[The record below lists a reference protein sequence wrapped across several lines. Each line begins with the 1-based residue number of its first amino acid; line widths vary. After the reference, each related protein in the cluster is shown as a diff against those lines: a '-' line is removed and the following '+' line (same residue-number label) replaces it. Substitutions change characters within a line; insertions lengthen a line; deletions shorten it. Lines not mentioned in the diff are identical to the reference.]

1 MMKDV
6 LSAIE
11 KRHQEHQDSILLE
24 AQTRAN
30 EHKESILEEYDAH
43 LPEKRKEIERQ
54 ARFRKKQ
61 GLSLLERQNKFA
73 LDQVKNDTVARL
85 LDECK
90 EYFTSMS
97 SDDFIR
103 IVQGALDRNDQTFKP
118 RIFVEQKHFEAVQK
132 HFGVNYQVLEAHS
145 LTSGFVLAYKTYD
158 ISFDVDQ
165 LFSYR
170 RDILSKWAMAHL
182 YEDTQNV

>member
-30 EHKESILEEYDAH
+30 EHKKSILEEYDAH

-61 GLSLLERQNKFA
+61 GLSLL
-73 LDQVKNDTVARL
+73 
-85 LDECK
+85 
-90 EYFTSMS
+90 
-97 SDDFIR
+97 
-103 IVQGALDRNDQTFKP
+103 
-118 RIFVEQKHFEAVQK
+118 
-132 HFGVNYQVLEAHS
+132 
-145 LTSGFVLAYKTYD
+145 
-158 ISFDVDQ
+158 
-165 LFSYR
+165 
-170 RDILSKWAMAHL
+170 
-182 YEDTQNV
+182 